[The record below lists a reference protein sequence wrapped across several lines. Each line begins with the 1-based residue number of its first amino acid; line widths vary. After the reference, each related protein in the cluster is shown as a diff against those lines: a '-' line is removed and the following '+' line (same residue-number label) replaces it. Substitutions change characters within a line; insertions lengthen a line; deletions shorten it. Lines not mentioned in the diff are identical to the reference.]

1 MIDLSMTVKD
11 IEPGRKK
18 KKVKETYAYC
28 QRDRNDFV
36 KRWNEVVK
44 RLKSSGKDLGK
55 IVIVSDEREGRPIK
69 AAERG
74 K

>member
-11 IEPGRKK
+11 IEPGRKQRK
-18 KKVKETYAYC
+18 MRQTYVFNEH
-28 QRDRNDFV
+28 DRNKFHE
-36 KRWNEVVK
+36 RWNECVN
-44 RLKSSGKDLGK
+44 RLKRSGFDLST
-55 IVIVSDEREGRPIK
+55 IVIVCDEREGKPVK

>member
-1 MIDLSMTVKD
+1 M
-11 IEPGRKK
+11 
-18 KKVKETYAYC
+18 KETYAYC

-44 RLKSSGKDLGK
+44 RLKSSGRDLGK
-55 IVIVSDEREGRPIK
+55 IVIVSDEREGKPVK